1 MNSFLKTLIF
11 AAAFALLPA
20 IVSGQTKIT
29 INNQNFE
36 TLIQD
41 KGWSFYDSTSN
52 IKDIVV
58 VKIGKDSTMIGYMN
72 FLKGLYSVTHKTDIK
87 IADNSFRI
95 TVSEQGTEPYLLATG
110 FLESSRLMIFTF
122 SQNPVPEINS
132 MFNKGLTLR
141 LEEVKEGKKED

>member
-1 MNSFLKTLIF
+1 MTTLLKALLL
-11 AAAFALLPA
+11 AATFALFPVL
-20 IVSGQTKIT
+20 VSGQTKIT

-41 KGWSFYDSTSN
+41 KGWSYYDSASN

-72 FLKGLYSVTHKTDIK
+72 FLEGLYSVTYKTDIK

-95 TVSEQGTEPYLLATG
+95 TVNEQGSAPYLLATG
-110 FLESSRLMIFTF
+110 SLESSGLMIFTF
-122 SQNPVPEINS
+122 SQNPVPGINS
-132 MFNKGLTLR
+132 MFDKGLTLR
-141 LEEVKEGKKED
+141 LEEVKEEKKED